1 MFKRIKV
8 VDDREKDHSTTQKYH
23 GHDSA
28 VDYVPHRFLQIYKVK
43 ITFLE
48 KILQIPILR

>member
-8 VDDREKDHSTTQKYH
+8 VDYREKDHPTTQEYH

-28 VDYVPHRFLQIYKVK
+28 VDNVPHRFLQI
-43 ITFLE
+43 
-48 KILQIPILR
+48 